1 MAITKTDTGKIV
13 LSNAEYIHLTVWDSE
28 DAVGKYTFSIKD
40 IVGDTL
46 NFTPEDN
53 TINSIEGEF
62 QDDPLHENIILGKYA
77 FGADCI
83 DFQSKILAAIFKWAK
98 GTSGALYAPKGYKDI
113 YATIEVGFR
122 NEDVVVIAPKVKL
135 NSKATL
141 ASLKTSAAMGNLAGT
156 AYSAAVAYNG
166 DTDMEESPIVIAP
179 TKGDGADKY
188 TVKIGNTSV
197 AFTVGEGM
205 DTAVEYPADATE

>member
-13 LSNAEYIHLTVWDSE
+13 LSNAEYIHLTTWESE
-28 DAVGKYTFSIKD
+28 DEVGKYTFSIKD

-53 TINSIEGEF
+53 TANSIEGEF

-83 DFQSKILAAIFKWAK
+83 DFQNKILEAIFKWAK
-98 GTSGALYAPKGYKDI
+98 GASGAMYAPKGYKDI

-135 NSKATL
+135 SSKATL

-166 DTDMEESPIVIAP
+166 DSDMEESPIVIAP
-179 TKGDGADKY
+179 TKPEGSDKY
-188 TVKIGNTSV
+188 TVKIGNTAV
-197 AFTVGEGM
+197 AFTVGKGM
-205 DTAVEYPADATE
+205 DTAEEYPSDAGE